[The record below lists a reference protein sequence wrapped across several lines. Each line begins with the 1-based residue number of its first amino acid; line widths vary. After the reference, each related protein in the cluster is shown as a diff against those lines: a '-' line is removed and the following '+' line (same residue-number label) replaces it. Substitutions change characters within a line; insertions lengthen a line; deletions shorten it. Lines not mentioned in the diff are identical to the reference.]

1 MSHDWIFDVLTDLRT
16 YAQRNGLAKLA
27 TQVEAALLVAQAE
40 IPLAGRATDDDGHSG
55 APPGSGAT

>member
-27 TQVEAALLVAQAE
+27 IQIEAALLVAQAE
-40 IPLAGRATDDDGHSG
+40 IPLAMRSPDDDGDSE
-55 APPGSGAT
+55 APPGSAGP

>member
-16 YAQRNGLAKLA
+16 YAQRNGLSKLA

-40 IPLAGRATDDDGHSG
+40 IPLAERAPDDDTDGC
-55 APPGSGAT
+55 APPASGGK